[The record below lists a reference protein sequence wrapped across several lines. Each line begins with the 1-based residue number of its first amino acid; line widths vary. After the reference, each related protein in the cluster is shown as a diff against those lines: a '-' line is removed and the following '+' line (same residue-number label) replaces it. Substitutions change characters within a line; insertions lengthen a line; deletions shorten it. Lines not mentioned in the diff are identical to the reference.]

1 MANLDGLHW
10 IMPNLLYG
18 AGLRLMECLRLRVKD
33 IDFNYQQIT
42 IRDGKGMKDRVTIL
56 PEIIEKH
63 LQQHLEKAKIIH
75 TRDLTEG

>member
-1 MANLDGLHW
+1 MR
-10 IMPNLLYG
+10 Y
-18 AGLRLMECLRLRVKD
+18 MEIK
-33 IDFNYQQIT
+33 IPEIT

-75 TRDLTEG
+75 TRDLTEGYNDLYSCIK